1 MKEVNEIHE
10 QYMGYKS
17 TAAELKTRIQIY
29 QSDNEQAISQ
39 QRESKKE
46 VVRLTFQNDEL
57 SEKLRYVERRFQQ
70 LVQRCGVS
78 QEDIE

>member
-17 TAAELKTRIQIY
+17 QAAELKTRIQIY
-29 QSDNEQAISQ
+29 QTDNEQAVNQ

-46 VVRLTFQNDEL
+46 VVRLTF
-57 SEKLRYVERRFQQ
+57 
-70 LVQRCGVS
+70 
-78 QEDIE
+78 